1 MLKKFRSTQGFTL
14 IELLIVVA
22 IIGILAAIAIPQ
34 FSAYRQKAFNSA
46 AVSDVKNAKTAE
58 ESLFA
63 DNQTYGSSLAAV
75 TLDALGTP
83 AVVGVLITGPMT
95 AAPNTGT
102 VTGAALGGVRA
113 DGVLVGVGVAASN
126 SVNLAA
132 NTDVMG
138 AAGTAGAPSAAYVV
152 FAKHT
157 QGTRVYAAESA
168 STAVMFV
175 QNVAWAGT
183 AMDSA
188 GAPASGVPA
197 AATNVPS
204 ILSTTG
210 GGGSPTATWSAM

>member
-1 MLKKFRSTQGFTL
+1 MLQKMRNREGFTL

-34 FSAYRQKAFNSA
+34 FSAYRQKGFNSA

-63 DNQTYGSSLAAV
+63 DNQTYGSSLAGV
-75 TLDALGTP
+75 VLDNLGTP
-83 AVVGVLITGPMT
+83 AVVGAVITGPMN
-95 AAPNTGT
+95 AAPATGT

-113 DGVLVGVGVAASN
+113 DGVLVGVGVGASN
-126 SVNLAA
+126 GVNLTA

-138 AAGTAGAPSAAYVV
+138 SAGTVGAPSAAYVV
-152 FAKHT
+152 FSKHT

-175 QNVAWAGT
+175 QNDGWAGDD
-183 AMDSA
+183 MDAA
-188 GAPASGVPA
+188 GAPAANIPA
-197 AATNVPS
+197 AATAVPS
-204 ILSTTG
+204 IENTTD
-210 GGGSPTATWSAM
+210 GGGSPTTTWSAM

>member
-1 MLKKFRSTQGFTL
+1 MLQKMRNREGFTL

-34 FSAYRQKAFNSA
+34 FSAYRQKGFNSA

-63 DNQTYGSSLAAV
+63 DNQTYGSSLSGV
-75 TLDALGTP
+75 VLDALTAP
-83 AVVGVLITGPMT
+83 AAAGALITGPMN
-95 AAPNTGT
+95 AAPTTGT

-113 DGVLVGVGVAASN
+113 DGILVGVGVAASN
-126 SVNLAA
+126 GVNLTA

-138 AAGTAGAPSAAYVV
+138 AAGTPGAPAAAYVV
-152 FAKHT
+152 FSKHT

-175 QNVAWAGT
+175 QNDTWAGDD
-183 AMDSA
+183 MDA
-188 GAPASGVPA
+188 TGAPALGIPA
-197 AATNVPS
+197 AATAGPS
-204 ILSTTG
+204 IETTTA
-210 GGGSPTATWSAM
+210 GGGSPTGTWSAM